1 MKLVWL
7 TDLHFEFLTA
17 QQART
22 FIGTVRVEDPDAVL
36 VTGDISNARL
46 IEFHLGLLA
55 QLLPCQIYFLLGN
68 HDLYLGGFAEV
79 DALVRD
85 LCARHPNLNELG
97 HGEIIPLGQ
106 RTVLIG
112 HRGWADGRAGVGSR
126 STIRL
131 NDSEC
136 ITDLRGLEPVD
147 LFALLNRLGDE
158 SADYVRRLAPEALK
172 KVDELIVA
180 THVPPFVEAA
190 LYQGKPSEPNYA
202 PHFVNVAM
210 GRALQEVARQN
221 AGKQIRVLCGHT
233 HHEALFSPAPNLKVE
248 VARADYRNP
257 QVAGILTIE

>member
-17 QQART
+17 QEARS

-68 HDLYLGGFAEV
+68 HDFYLGSFEQV

-85 LCARHPNLNELG
+85 LCARHTNLVELG
-97 HGEIIPLGQ
+97 HGEIIQMTQG
-106 RTVLIG
+106 TVLIG
-112 HRGWADGRAGVGSR
+112 QRGWADGRAGVGSR

-147 LFALLNRLGDE
+147 FFALLNRLGDE
-158 SADYVRRLAPEALK
+158 SADYIRKLAPEALK
-172 KVDELIVA
+172 KADELIVG

-190 LYQGKPSEPNYA
+190 LFQNKPSEPNYA

-210 GRALQEVARQN
+210 GRALQEAARQH

-233 HHEALFSPAPNLKVE
+233 HHQALYSPEPNLKIE
-248 VARADYRNP
+248 VAGADYHNP
-257 QVAGILTIE
+257 QVAGILTIS